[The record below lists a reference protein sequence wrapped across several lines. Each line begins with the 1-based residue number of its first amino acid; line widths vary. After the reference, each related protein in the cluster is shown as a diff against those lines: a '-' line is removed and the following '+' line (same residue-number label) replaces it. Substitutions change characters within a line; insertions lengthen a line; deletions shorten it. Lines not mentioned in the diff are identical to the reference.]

1 MSYQEKRSLVNLIS
15 AIIVPGIYFWLVFSD
30 SPEIGLNTD
39 ELLKFWGTTMI
50 TYIPIAIVARIVI
63 HILFGI
69 SNTILTKEK
78 MDKMDE
84 RDRIIELK
92 SKNIGQAIFGIGLV
106 GAMATQALDYSATAL
121 FAWIIIGGVVSEIFE
136 NSLQLRFY
144 RRGF

>member
-15 AIIVPGIYFWLVFSD
+15 AIIVPGVYFWFVFSD
-30 SPEIGLNTD
+30 SPEAGLNTD

-69 SNTILTKEK
+69 SNTIITKEK

-106 GAMATQALDYSATAL
+106 GAMATQAMDYSATAL
-121 FAWIIIGGVVSEIFE
+121 FVCIIIGGVVSEIFE

>member
-15 AIIVPGIYFWLVFSD
+15 AVAVPGIYFWIIFQDAPQV
-30 SPEIGLNTD
+30 GLTTD

-69 SNTILTKEK
+69 SNTIITKEK

-92 SKNIGQAIFGIGLV
+92 SKNIGQAIFAIGLV
-106 GAMATQALDYSATAL
+106 GAMATQAMDYSANAL
-121 FAWIIIGGVVSEIFE
+121 FVTILVGGVISEIFE
-136 NSLQLRFY
+136 NSLQLMFY

>member
-15 AIIVPGIYFWLVFSD
+15 AIIVPGIYFWFVFSD

-69 SNTILTKEK
+69 SNAILTKEK

-106 GAMATQALDYSATAL
+106 SAMATQALDYSVTAL
-121 FAWIIIGGVVSEIFE
+121 FACIIIGGVVSEIFE